1 MTERKPRGLSF
12 ESWIDKLIRDG
23 IERGAFDDL
32 PGAGKPI
39 PDLDRPRDELWWVR
53 QKLKREDIQLLPPTL
68 QIRKDLDEALEK
80 IAASDDEAKVRVIIT
95 EINEQIR
102 YVNSHV
108 VHGPP
113 STLMPLD
120 VERTVARWREGR
132 ATD

>member
-1 MTERKPRGLSF
+1 M
-12 ESWIDKLIRDG
+12 
-23 IERGAFDDL
+23 
-32 PGAGKPI
+32 
-39 PDLDRPRDELWWVR
+39 
-53 QKLKREDIQLLPPTL
+53 
-68 QIRKDLDEALEK
+68 
-80 IAASDDEAKVRVIIT
+80 RVIIT